1 MNAPDTP
8 NPRPEPPRPAD
19 GSGGPAAPMWPA
31 RQNGGDPAMP
41 VLGAPPPA
49 ITPPADPAAGQAP
62 AQTADPRHAAPRP
75 GAPQQGPT
83 AAPTAATTRLNT
95 DRLPADTAVVEEAP
109 RQWEAGATILLGSS
123 GQTTARSQAVA
134 VPKTQGAAAAAAGQP
149 PSATD
154 QGTIYGGGNGPRT
167 DSNGRTP
174 RRVRSLAALR
184 VGSHMASSAA
194 LDEIRVSAAGSGLLL
209 GHDRDSKPVQVR
221 LFRPEATRV
230 TLLGG
235 LWASRL
241 LAFRALGLGAR
252 VVVFTSRPDQWDGF
266 GQWATG
272 RSDRVAVLPAERPV
286 ALSAT
291 PRTPALL
298 IYDVGLLGA
307 ANRPVL
313 GPWQTQLTVL
323 HQLTAYGFPAVQEA
337 NLVMMQ
343 RLHTTEALSVGS
355 VLRLT
360 DEATRLLTAL
370 RDDMLALVGASADR
384 YVWTNPTAIEQQRF
398 GAPHR

>member
-1 MNAPDTP
+1 
-8 NPRPEPPRPAD
+8 
-19 GSGGPAAPMWPA
+19 
-31 RQNGGDPAMP
+31 MP

-49 ITPPADPAAGQAP
+49 IAPAPAADPAPPVQRPAHAAGPQ
-62 AQTADPRHAAPRP
+62 HAAPQP
-75 GAPQQGPT
+75 VVPQGAP
-83 AAPTAATTRLNT
+83 AAPNTAATTRLNR
-95 DRLPADTAVVEEAP
+95 DELPADAAVVEEAP
-109 RQWEAGATILLGSS
+109 RQWEAGQTILLGSA
-123 GQTTARSQAVA
+123 GQGAGQARAGAQGLA
-134 VPKTQGAAAAAAGQP
+134 VPKTQAAAAAPAQP
-149 PSATD
+149 PSAAE

-167 DSNGRTP
+167 DVGARTL
-174 RRVRSLAALR
+174 RRVRPLAALR
-184 VGSHMASSAA
+184 VGSHIASEAA
-194 LDEIRVSAAGSGLLL
+194 LDDIRVSASGTGLLL

-272 RSDRVAVLPAERPV
+272 RADRVAVLPAERPV
-286 ALSAT
+286 TLGAT

-307 ANRPVL
+307 ATRPVL
-313 GPWQTQLTVL
+313 GPWMTQLTVL
-323 HQLTAYGFPAVQEA
+323 HQLTAYGFPAVQES

-343 RLHTTEALSVGS
+343 RLDAAEAMSVGS

-360 DEATRLLTAL
+360 GDATRLLTAL

-384 YVWTNPTAIEQQRF
+384 YVWTTPTAIEQQRF

>member
-1 MNAPDTP
+1 
-8 NPRPEPPRPAD
+8 
-19 GSGGPAAPMWPA
+19 
-31 RQNGGDPAMP
+31 MP

-49 ITPPADPAAGQAP
+49 IAPPTSEQAP
-62 AQTADPRHAAPRP
+62 APQRPAPPAQPQHAAPLPVVPR
-75 GAPQQGPT
+75 
-83 AAPTAATTRLNT
+83 AAPGTPAANTAATTRLNANE
-95 DRLPADTAVVEEAP
+95 LPADAALVEEAP
-109 RQWEAGATILLGSS
+109 RQWEAGQTILLGSA
-123 GQTTARSQAVA
+123 GQTGAGQARAGAQAVA
-134 VPKTQGAAAAAAGQP
+134 VPRTQAAAAATAGQP
-149 PSATD
+149 PTAAEH
-154 QGTIYGGGNGPRT
+154 GTIYGGGNGPRT
-167 DSNGRTP
+167 DVGARSL
-174 RRVRSLAALR
+174 RRVRPLAALR
-184 VGSHMASSAA
+184 VGSHVASESA
-194 LDEIRVSAAGSGLLL
+194 LDEIRVSAVGSGLLL
-209 GHDRDSKPVQVR
+209 GHDRDAKPVQLR

-241 LAFRALGLGAR
+241 IAFRALGLGAR
-252 VVVFTSRPDQWDGF
+252 VVIFSSRPDQWDGF

-286 ALSAT
+286 TLGAT

-343 RLHTTEALSVGS
+343 RLDVAEALAVSS

-360 DEATRLLTAL
+360 DEASRLLTAL
-370 RDDMLALVGASADR
+370 RDDMLALVGANADR
-384 YVWTNPTAIEQQRF
+384 YVWTTPTAIERQRF